1 MSVTLYSSGCP
12 KCRVLKQKLEKKSIP
27 YEYVED
33 TQEMIDKGFK
43 SAPQLEIDDEYYDFN
58 AARKL
63 IDIYD
68 AQDSSFEQF
77 VTSQKAE

>member
-12 KCRVLKQKLEKKSIP
+12 KCSVLKHKLDKKEIS
-27 YEYVED
+27 YNYVED
-33 TQEMIDKGFK
+33 KDVMIEKGFK

-68 AQDSSFEQF
+68 AQDSFEHF
-77 VTSQKAE
+77 VNLQKAE

>member
-33 TQEMIDKGFK
+33 TQAMIDKGFK

-68 AQDSSFEQF
+68 AQDSFEQF